1 MSHEQGLIRVED
13 LSFTYRDR
21 PILDRLS
28 FTIPKG
34 KITTIMGANG
44 SGKSTLLGLLTK
56 NIPVKSG
63 QIFLE
68 GQAISSISLKQF
80 AKKVAVVHQD
90 NQAVADLLVGDLVA
104 MARQAHRRFLRAQVK
119 RTMTLLLALEVTNL
133 RELAF
138 REMQELSGGE
148 KQRVW
153 IAMALAQKQVF

>member
-44 SGKSTLLGLLTK
+44 CGKSTLLGLLTK

-104 MARQAHRRFLRAQVK
+104 MARQAHRRFFKGSSQKDDDIVAW
-119 RTMTLLLALEVTNL
+119 ALEVTNL

-138 REMQELSGGE
+138 REMQ
-148 KQRVW
+148 
-153 IAMALAQKQVF
+153 